1 MRASA
6 AATSLSMK
14 ARTRSRTATTSGGRV
29 KSIAIRRSS
38 AVTLDVGAREADQPL
53 GHGLAARHPVVLRLP
68 LVPAVEEL
76 LHDARHLEEA
86 EDVVVGHA
94 RDVAAAPLGVA
105 RDRLGARHEARYARR
120 HGGEEGVLLARLEP
134 RREQR
139 AEVGERVADGT
150 HVPVV

>member
-38 AVTLDVGAREADQPL
+38 AVTLDVVARAADQPL
-53 GHGLAARHPVVLRLP
+53 GHCLAARHPLVLRLP

-76 LHDARHLEEA
+76 LHDARHLDEA

-94 RDVAAAPLGVA
+94 RGVSAAPLGVT
-105 RDRLGARHEARYARR
+105 RDRLI
-120 HGGEEGVLLARLEP
+120 
-134 RREQR
+134 
-139 AEVGERVADGT
+139 
-150 HVPVV
+150 

>member
-1 MRASA
+1 RLRASA
-6 AATSLSMK
+6 PATPLSLK

-38 AVTLDVGAREADQPL
+38 AVTLDVGARAADQPL

-94 RDVAAAPLGVA
+94 AHVAAAPLRVA
-105 RDRLGARHEARYARR
+105 LDGLGARHEAR
-120 HGGEEGVLLARLEP
+120 
-134 RREQR
+134 R
-139 AEVGERVADGT
+139 A
-150 HVPVV
+150 